1 MSEDKETFERIYS
14 KRGAGWTLEEPPE
27 ELKKLVESSVIPPGK
42 ALDIGCGEGFYS
54 IYLALK
60 GFDVF
65 GIDLSEHAIKLAIR
79 NGEQASVNVRFQ
91 AMDIADLSKMDACFD
106 FILEWSI
113 LHHIEPGL
121 RSDYVRNIASLVNK
135 NGRYLSVCFNDESQ
149 DTQGKKHKFSI
160 SPVGTKLYYTSQEQ
174 IKELFEQHFDVV
186 ELRLTKIL
194 GRFGQ
199 EHTANYC
206 LMKKPDN
213 S

>member
-14 KRGAGWTLEEPPE
+14 ESGAGWTIEEPPE
-27 ELKKLVESSVIPPGK
+27 ELKKLIESSVIPPGK

-60 GFDVF
+60 GFDVL
-65 GIDLSEHAIKLAIR
+65 GIDLSEHAVKLAIQ
-79 NGEQASVNVRFQ
+79 NGKRASVNVQFQ
-91 AMDIADLSKMDACFD
+91 AMDIADLSRMDDCFD

-121 RSDYVRNIASLVNK
+121 RRAYVSNIASLVNK
-135 NGRYLSVCFNDESQ
+135 DGHYLSLCFNDESEETRGS
-149 DTQGKKHKFSI
+149 DHKFSV
-160 SPVGTKLYYTSQEQ
+160 SPVGTKLYYTSQHQ
-174 IKELFEQHFDVV
+174 IRELFERHFDIID
-186 ELRLTKIL
+186 LRLAKIL